1 MPSQPFG
8 TQTFV
13 NRQLPP
19 GVLGD
24 WAGANI
30 RATVLVGDWQSVAPP
45 SGTTIGVIG
54 WSNPATGICSSY
66 YQPNSFPGFIH
77 RNQQGIG
84 LQANGGA
91 ILTNAVATQVLSGYP
106 VAAHA
111 QGDFWGA
118 FQGGCSVGNSV
129 YANPTTGA
137 LIAGASGAAVT
148 VTVSAGGAS
157 ITSGVL
163 TTTDADVTGTPAI
176 GQIVVD
182 SGGAVPPGTYIASS
196 GGTGSGTHIWNLAN
210 LDGTSI
216 PNVSAGS
223 LTWKLYGQQLVQ
235 WLCMET
241 IPAAASVTATLA
253 AESGAGPFGVLNV
266 SAVSSGTLVPGQW
279 VQSSGSVAVPL
290 TSNILIIDQITGTVG
305 GVGTYLTQGYIA
317 VASGQTFTTYQGM
330 MAKISSWAPLS

>member
-1 MPSQPFG
+1 MPGYTGG
-8 TQTFV
+8 TQQFV
-13 NRQLPP
+13 NRELPP

-84 LQANGGA
+84 LQASGGA

-118 FQGGCSVGNSV
+118 FQGGCGVGNSV

-148 VTVSAGGAS
+148 VTGAS
-157 ITSGVL
+157 GTVSGGVL
-163 TTTDADVTGTPAI
+163 TLTVAATSGSFAA
-176 GQIVVD
+176 GQII
-182 SGGAVPPGTYIASS
+182 SMAALPPGTYATSAS
-196 GGTGSGTHIWNLAN
+196 GSGIGATIGLAN
-210 LDGTSI
+210 LDGTAIPSI
-216 PNVSAGS
+216 GTAAAVTG
-223 LTWKLYGQQLVQ
+223 YGQQLVQ

-253 AESGAGPFGVLNV
+253 AESGAGPFGVLDV
-266 SAVSSGTLVPGQW
+266 SAVSSGTIVPGQW
-279 VQSSGSVAVPL
+279 IQSSGPVAVPL
-290 TSNILIIDQITGTVG
+290 TSNILIIEQISGTIG

-317 VASGQTFTTYQGM
+317 VASGQTFTTYQGT